1 MTERK
6 VTNVGI
12 AGPTGRFGS
21 LVLESLLENPDI
33 KIRGLCRNASKLA
46 KKYTQSPQLEVI
58 EGDVLDQATL
68 AK

>member
-1 MTERK
+1 MTLPK
-6 VTNVGI
+6 VTAVGI
-12 AGPTGRFGS
+12 AGATGKFAS
-21 LVLESLLENPDI
+21 LVFDSLLENPDI